1 MRSEQEGP
9 AQESPAQESTVPADK
24 IYRCSAGHLYSAD
37 PVRATWNSIHL
48 GPGRHFQ
55 RCPVDRRW
63 RMAYLVHPEELTGE
77 QLEEARKHQF

>member
-1 MRSEQEGP
+1 MLATMRPEQEGP
-9 AQESPAQESTVPADK
+9 EQEGAVRADK

-63 RMAYLVHPEELTGE
+63 RMAYLVHPEELTAE
-77 QLEEARKHQF
+77 QLEQARKYQM